1 MKPLVIATRRSPL
14 AMWQA
19 EHVAARL
26 RALSGRPVELLQIV
40 TQGDRILDVPLA
52 RVGGKG
58 LFVKEIEEALL
69 DGRAHL
75 AVHSLK
81 DVPTALPPGL
91 TLGAILERE
100 DPRDALCS
108 PRHGSLARL
117 PQGAR
122 VGTSSLRRQC
132 QLLALRPDLQLVT
145 VRGNVQTRLS
155 KADAELD
162 AVVLAY
168 AGLRRLGLA
177 DRATEVLPEDRSI
190 PAIGQGALAIEIRAG
205 DAEIVALCEKL
216 EHAATRAAVTAERAL
231 LAGLE
236 GGCQVPIAGHATL
249 AGDHLTLHS
258 LVGRPDGTQVL
269 RDVRT
274 GAAADAAS
282 IGSAAAEALLSQG
295 ARSILDELSGVTVG
309 APH

>member
-1 MKPLVIATRRSPL
+1 VKALVIATRRSPL

-26 RALSGRPVELLQIV
+26 RAISGREVSLLQIV

-69 DGRAHL
+69 DGRADL

-91 TLGAILERE
+91 VLGAILERE

-108 PRHGSLARL
+108 PRHGTLEKL
-117 PQGAR
+117 PRGAQ

-132 QLLALRPDLQLVT
+132 QLLALRPDLRLVT
-145 VRGNVQTRLS
+145 VRGNVQTRLAR
-155 KADAELD
+155 ADADVD

-177 DRATEVLPEDRSI
+177 DRATEVLSPDASV
-190 PAIGQGALAIEIRAG
+190 PAIGQGALALEIRSG
-205 DAEIVALCEKL
+205 DPQIEPLVAQL
-216 EHAATRAAVTAERAL
+216 EHPATRAAITAERAL

-249 AGDHLTLHS
+249 AGDLLTLHG
-258 LVGRPDGTQVL
+258 LVGRPDGTKVL
-269 RDVRT
+269 RDVRS
-274 GAAADAAS
+274 GP
-282 IGSAAAEALLSQG
+282 SAAAARLGAEAAQALLAQG
-295 ARSILDELSGVTVG
+295 AGKILDELAGTVVG
-309 APH
+309 AAH